1 MPLHRHSIEP
11 VDGNAHPSAEFDR
24 EPATL
29 HLHGD
34 LMGDDTLGR
43 RCGDCFDE
51 TVELKEI
58 VERLERNGGN
68 KAKTAE
74 ELGISLKT
82 LYNKLHQMDGQARR
96 TA

>member
-58 VERLERNGGN
+58 VEFATDMLLLPSPNLLRFPADFGLRRPLE
-68 KAKTAE
+68 
-74 ELGISLKT
+74 S
-82 LYNKLHQMDGQARR
+82 
-96 TA
+96 